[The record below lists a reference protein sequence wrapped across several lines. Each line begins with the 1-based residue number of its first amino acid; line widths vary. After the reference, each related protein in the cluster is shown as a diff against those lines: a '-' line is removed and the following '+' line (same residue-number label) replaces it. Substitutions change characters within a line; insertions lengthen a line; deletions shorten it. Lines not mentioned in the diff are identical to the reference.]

1 MFIPLKIDFF
11 LLVRQRCAGA
21 APEEGK
27 TARRNQFCQTIVLAK
42 LSKRTKKLRPKEANF
57 FKSSKNLPRYPS
69 KEAIF

>member
-42 LSKRTKKLRPKEANF
+42 LSKRTKKIKTKR
-57 FKSSKNLPRYPS
+57 S
-69 KEAIF
+69 